1 MPIASKRF
9 RSRLPQNGD
18 TIVEVLICL
27 AVVGFSLTLSYSLS
41 RASLRKV
48 RDAEERQQSTQMA
61 QTQIER
67 LKGFLAAHTDIKTN
81 ATSSG
86 DTMWLLNPT
95 GVTRVPASSTDAT
108 APPGFCLYSGLRI
121 HLTLDPQDPYCAAK
135 WTGEMY
141 CDIISDKCNTTAPTE
156 AAVNNAGYPF
166 RVGIVYP
173 AKKSMLSDSASFDQN
188 FYTPLKDDE
197 LYATAGRLQVG
208 GDGTNQLKYS
218 AVGIPYRIHQ

>member
-1 MPIASKRF
+1 MLKASKQF

-166 RVGIVYP
+166 RVGVVYP
-173 AKKSMLSDSASFDQN
+173 AEESYAKTLLYS
-188 FYTPLKDDE
+188 PLKDDE
-197 LYATAGRLQVG
+197 LYATAGRWQVG
-208 GDGTNQLKYS
+208 GDGTNGQRYS
-218 AVGIPYRIHQ
+218 VVGIPYRIHQ

>member
-1 MPIASKRF
+1 MLKASKRL

-67 LKGFLAAHTDIKTN
+67 LKGFLAANPNIRTTGI
-81 ATSSG
+81 SSI
-86 DTMWLLNPT
+86 DNKWLLNPT
-95 GVTRVPASSTDAT
+95 WPTTTVTQVPANPTVT
-108 APPGFCLYSGLRI
+108 NAPPGFCLYSGLRI

-141 CDIISDKCNTTAPTE
+141 CDKIPDPCTAVGLTKE
-156 AAVNNAGYPF
+156 TVNDAGYPF

-173 AKKSMLSDSASFDQN
+173 AKESYAKTLL
-188 FYTPLKDDE
+188 YTPLKDDE
-197 LYATAGRLQVG
+197 LYATAGRYQVG
-208 GDGTNQLKYS
+208 GDGTNGERYS
-218 AVGIPYRIHQ
+218 VVGIPYRIHQ

>member
-1 MPIASKRF
+1 MLKASKQF

-67 LKGFLAAHTDIKTN
+67 LKGFLAANPTIKTN

-95 GVTRVPASSTDAT
+95 GVTNVKQVPANVTN
-108 APPGFCLYSGLRI
+108 APPGFCLYKDLRI
-121 HLTLDPQDPYCAAK
+121 RLTLDPQDPYCAAS
-135 WTGEMY
+135 WTGDMY
-141 CDIISDKCNTTAPTE
+141 CDKIPDKCNTTAPTLDT
-156 AAVNNAGYPF
+156 VNDAGYPF

-173 AKKSMLSDSASFDQN
+173 AKESLAKTLGYS
-188 FYTPLKDDE
+188 PLKDDE

-208 GDGTNQLKYS
+208 GDGTNGEHYS

>member
-1 MPIASKRF
+1 MLKASKQF

-67 LKGFLAAHTDIKTN
+67 LKGFLAANPTIKTN
-81 ATSSG
+81 GATSG
-86 DTMWLLNPT
+86 LPWLLIPDST
-95 GVTRVPASSTDAT
+95 VTRVPNSSTDAT

-156 AAVNNAGYPF
+156 AAVNDAGYPF

-173 AKKSMLSDSASFDQN
+173 AKESYAKTLAGYS
-188 FYTPLKDDE
+188 PLKDDE
-197 LYATAGRLQVG
+197 LYATAGRYQVG

>member
-1 MPIASKRF
+1 MSIDSKRF

-67 LKGFLAAHTDIKTN
+67 LKGFLAAHTDIKTY

-95 GVTRVPASSTDAT
+95 GVTTVTQVPANVIN
-108 APPGFCLYSGLRI
+108 APPGFCLYKDLRI
-121 HLTLDPQDPYCAAK
+121 RLTLDPQDPYCAAS
-135 WTGEMY
+135 WTGDMY
-141 CDIISDKCNTTAPTE
+141 CDIIPDPCTADGLTKE
-156 AAVNNAGYPF
+156 TVNDAGYPF

-173 AKKSMLSDSASFDQN
+173 AKYSMLAIAPFGPPTYS
-188 FYTPLKDDE
+188 PLKDDE
-197 LYATAGRLQVG
+197 FYATAGRLQVG
-208 GDGTNQLKYS
+208 GDGTNGEHYS

>member
-1 MPIASKRF
+1 MLKASKQF

-67 LKGFLAAHTDIKTN
+67 LKGFLAANPTIKTTFTIGS
-81 ATSSG
+81 A
-86 DTMWLLNPT
+86 WLLNPDST
-95 GVTRVPASSTDAT
+95 VKRVPNSSTEAT

-121 HLTLDPQDPYCAAK
+121 HLTLDPQDPYCAAS

>member
-1 MPIASKRF
+1 MSIAYKQF
-9 RSRLPQNGD
+9 RSRLTQNGD

-67 LKGFLAAHTDIKTN
+67 LKGFLAANPDVKTVGPG
-81 ATSSG
+81 TL
-86 DTMWLLNPT
+86 WLLNPSGAT
-95 GVTRVPASSTDAT
+95 NPVVTQVGPDNT
-108 APPGFCLYSGLRI
+108 APPGFCLYSKLQI
-121 HLTLDPQDPYCAAK
+121 HLTLDPQDTYCAAS

-141 CDIISDKCNTTAPTE
+141 CDKYPVSCNGGKPTLDT
-156 AAVNNAGYPF
+156 VNDAGYPF

-173 AKKSMLSDSASFDQN
+173 AKESYAKTLAGYS
-188 FYTPLKDDE
+188 PLKDDE

-208 GDGTNQLKYS
+208 GDGTNGEHYS

>member
-1 MPIASKRF
+1 MLKASKQF

-67 LKGFLAAHTDIKTN
+67 LKGFLAANPTIETTFTIGS
-81 ATSSG
+81 A
-86 DTMWLLNPT
+86 WLLNPDST
-95 GVTRVPASSTDAT
+95 VKRVPNSSTEAT

-121 HLTLDPQDPYCAAK
+121 HLTLDPQDPYCAAS

-166 RVGIVYP
+166 RVGVVYP
-173 AKKSMLSDSASFDQN
+173 AEESYAKTLLYS
-188 FYTPLKDDE
+188 PLKDDE
-197 LYATAGRLQVG
+197 LYATAGRWQVG
-208 GDGTNQLKYS
+208 GDGTNGQRYS
-218 AVGIPYRIHQ
+218 VVGIPYRIHQ